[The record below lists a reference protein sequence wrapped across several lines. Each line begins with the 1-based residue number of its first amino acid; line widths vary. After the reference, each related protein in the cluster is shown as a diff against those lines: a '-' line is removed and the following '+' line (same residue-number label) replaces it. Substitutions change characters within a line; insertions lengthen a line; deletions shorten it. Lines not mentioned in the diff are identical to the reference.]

1 MLFNLTIALVKVES
15 SGATRGDN
23 YEFEVKYE
31 KLFQWWHYWVAEAT
45 IISDAP
51 KTLKINQKCGIRL
64 ERGQQYVLGE
74 SSCKLYDIKQKVVEK
89 IFKKHLLG
97 CTSFSNCHFVRPYK
111 RLTRRERELI
121 QKQ

>member
-1 MLFNLTIALVKVES
+1 MSTTLLVLLTFCATATANVLCPNAIQIREKDVKLSVFVALVKVES

-23 YEFEVKYE
+23 YEFE
-31 KLFQWWHYWVAEAT
+31 WWHYWVAEAT

-64 ERGQQYVLGE
+64 ERGQQYVLG
-74 SSCKLYDIKQKVVEK
+74 
-89 IFKKHLLG
+89 

>member
-64 ERGQQYVLGE
+64 ERGQQYVLG
-74 SSCKLYDIKQKVVEK
+74 
-89 IFKKHLLG
+89 